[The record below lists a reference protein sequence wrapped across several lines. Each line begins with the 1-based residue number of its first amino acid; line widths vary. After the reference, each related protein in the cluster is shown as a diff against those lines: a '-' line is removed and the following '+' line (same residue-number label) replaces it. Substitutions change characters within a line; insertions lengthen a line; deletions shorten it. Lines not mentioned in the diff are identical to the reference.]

1 MLTTLRGCSYSVVL
15 GRAVK
20 TEFLALGTLVG
31 TAALSYAAASGGSKE
46 APKTSLQEVK
56 DAVKIDSS
64 SKCVSASC
72 LDFLAVLWSDW
83 HVACTFVLRFCV
95 CREEEDLYV
104 LRLCCVACVCGSRLS
119 EWIASRP
126 SSQRQRR
133 SQNTRVVVDVDC
145 FTCVIAFILWSSTK
159 IMSGMYHLLNLVFCG
174 MFASRRETVEICR
187 REF

>member
-31 TAALSYAAASGGSKE
+31 TAAVSYAAASGGSKE

-64 SKCVSASC
+64 SKCVSEPC

-83 HVACTFVLRFCV
+83 HVSCASVLRFCV

-104 LRLCCVACVCGSRLS
+104 LRLCCVAYVCGSRLS

-133 SQNTRVVVDVDC
+133 SQNTECGWTCDLTWAGNVV
-145 FTCVIAFILWSSTK
+145 
-159 IMSGMYHLLNLVFCG
+159 
-174 MFASRRETVEICR
+174 ASIRRRLELPAIQLCN
-187 REF
+187 FGSLSHP